1 MASASALA
9 PRPLL
14 LSLLTLPLMVLLLLL
29 PLLPPLR
36 RDAAAEDDD
45 DDDAWVL
52 DVKSSVNGRTQSM
65 MFAIVKPKLLPCSL
79 QNCTAA

>member
-14 LSLLTLPLMVLLLLL
+14 LSLLPLPLMVPLLL

-36 RDAAAEDDD
+36 RDAAVEDDDD
-45 DDDAWVL
+45 DDDAWIL